1 MLSKLSAG
9 KKTHQELCILL
20 KNATHPAASLQWTL
34 QLRPARQ
41 FLIWGRGIGPWYT
54 QPGGKKQ
61 IKHMLKQDYW
71 NFSLHLSPYS
81 IFISLIFLKRKFSS
95 FAMIFLIRLPI
106 QYAMKQDKRDCV
118 SKTCEIW
125 NHTHSNIFIWEKK
138 QKTCHKVC
146 FLFKFSHYFRS
157 MHHYL

>member
-1 MLSKLSAG
+1 
-9 KKTHQELCILL
+9 
-20 KNATHPAASLQWTL
+20 
-34 QLRPARQ
+34 
-41 FLIWGRGIGPWYT
+41 
-54 QPGGKKQ
+54 
-61 IKHMLKQDYW
+61 MLKQDYW

-81 IFISLIFLKRKFSS
+81 IFLSLIFLKRKFSS

-138 QKTCHKVC
+138 KKLVIKFVSYLNSHITLDLCTTTFKLSSVASIVE
-146 FLFKFSHYFRS
+146 FLFSQDAQVRTKRIVVNWTCMFTWIANFRIYARGVFLVFFLKTVS
-157 MHHYL
+157 